1 MSVRAPRK
9 EYIVFKTIVFYC
21 AVFAAVSTPV
31 FASSVGTVTKFS
43 GEVYF
48 RVKDNTSYQ
57 PIKSSMEISEGGWVK
72 TGKNGW
78 LELDLIDKSKF
89 TLANNSELEL
99 ARLHLD
105 STSKEA
111 LFTLTQGKLRASVA
125 KSPGLTSSVKFKN
138 RSVVAGV
145 KGTEFLMLSEG
156 PANVFFGNEGSVA
169 ISGHDDKEK
178 MLLPQYMTQTTRGY
192 TPIDPVAV
200 EPNTPIAEAKAAFET
215 VTRTVPPEEWVA
227 SDNLPAIIA
236 RWNIS
241 YGHYLADSG
250 KYEQALQVFQIALDL
265 AKAAEIRCDA
275 RLERSAVYSRFL
287 QNPEAALAE
296 NLLVLEEYPKAVQA
310 EAALFNT
317 GQILFEL
324 SFKERAKVQLREYLY
339 KYPKGRHRGTVE
351 TLLGILS
358 K

>member
-1 MSVRAPRK
+1 MLKTLFVC
-9 EYIVFKTIVFYC
+9 ITIVTAF
-21 AVFAAVSTPV
+21 STSPA
-31 FASSVGTVTKFS
+31 FSSPIGTVTKFS
-43 GEVYF
+43 GDVFF
-48 RVKDNTSYQ
+48 RAKDNTSYQ
-57 PIKSSMEISEGGWVK
+57 PIKNAIEISEGGWVK

-89 TLANNSELEL
+89 TIANNSELEL
-99 ARLHLD
+99 VRLKVD
-105 STSKEA
+105 KTTRDG

-125 KSPGLTSSVKFKN
+125 QTSGLTSSLKVKNKC
-138 RSVVAGV
+138 VVAGV

-156 PANVFFGNEGSVA
+156 PANVFFGNEGKVA

-178 MLLPQYMTQTTRGY
+178 TLLPQYMTQTTRGY
-192 TPIDPVAV
+192 TPVDPVAV
-200 EPNTPIAEAKAAFET
+200 EPNTPISNAKAAFESI
-215 VTRTVPPEEWVA
+215 TRSIPPDDWVA

-265 AKAAEIRCDA
+265 AKAADIRCDA

-287 QNPEAALAE
+287 GNNEAALSE
-296 NLLVLEEYPKAVQA
+296 NLLILEEFPKAAQA
-310 EAALFNT
+310 ESALFNT

-324 SFKERAKVQLREYLY
+324 SFKERAIERFREYVQ
-339 KYPKGRHRGTVE
+339 KYPHGKHKSNVE
-351 TLLGILS
+351 TLLGILNQ
-358 K
+358 

>member
-1 MSVRAPRK
+1 MLKFLISIAVLTILSTSTAFSAP
-9 EYIVFKTIVFYC
+9 I
-21 AVFAAVSTPV
+21 
-31 FASSVGTVTKFS
+31 GTVTKFS
-43 GEVYF
+43 GDVYF
-48 RVKDNTSYQ
+48 RTKDNTSYQ
-57 PIKSSMEISEGGWVK
+57 PIKSVMEMSEGGWVK

-78 LELDLIDKSKF
+78 LELNLIDKSRF
-89 TLANNSELEL
+89 TIANNSELEL
-99 ARLHLD
+99 TRLQID
-105 STSKEA
+105 KKTREG

-125 KSPGLTSSVKFKN
+125 PAQGLTSSIKVKS

-169 ISGHDDKEK
+169 ISGHDEKEK
-178 MLLPQYMTQTTRGY
+178 MLLPQYMTQSTRGY

-200 EPNTPIAEAKAAFET
+200 DPNTPVADAKAAFESA
-215 VTRTVPPEEWVA
+215 TRTVPPDDWVA

-250 KYEQALQVFQIALDL
+250 KYEQSLQVFQIALDL
-265 AKAAEIRCDA
+265 AKTAEIRCDA

-287 QNPEAALAE
+287 GNSEAALAE
-296 NLLVLEEYPKAVQA
+296 NLLILEEYPQAVQA
-310 EAALFNT
+310 ESALFNT

-324 SFKERAKVQLREYLY
+324 SFKERAKERFIEYLR
-339 KYPKGRHRGTVE
+339 KYPRGKHRNNVE
-351 TLLGILS
+351 TLLGILN